1 MSGPGFPGLVALMIV
16 AGAHPHELD
25 ELTKRLG
32 PLERPD
38 TARATYDQVSSELE
52 AMRYPR

>member
-16 AGAHPHELD
+16 AGAHPDELD
-25 ELTKRLG
+25 ALTKRLG